1 VFFRAFISS
10 LAVLGFLGLMAL
22 PAEAAKKK
30 SAKTHTSSKRKA
42 PKIARERPV
51 AWLKNNLP
59 NVQAAGALVLDLDTG
74 TELFAKKPDSER
86 PIASISKLA
95 AVLVA
100 MDKGLALDELTTITQ
115 TDADVAKGGAK
126 SRLLTGMTVSN
137 LDLLHAG
144 LLGSDNRAI
153 SAMGRSLGLSAA
165 DFAKEM
171 TKKARSLGLKHTRFR
186 EPTGLSR
193 ENVSTPR
200 ETIALLQHALAH
212 PTLAPIL
219 GRLEYSA
226 HPVSR
231 PPIVYTNT
239 YKPAMRK
246 HVDISGGKTGFNDF
260 ARYCLVIA
268 SKVDGRRT
276 AMVFLG
282 TEGKMTRFGDFA
294 RVADW
299 LVTIKPNKKSETAF
313 STAAAATPVETTPA
327 PAVAPGQAHA
337 DTTIHT
343 QATDTQ
349 AKTSAN

>member
-1 VFFRAFISS
+1 
-10 LAVLGFLGLMAL
+10 
-22 PAEAAKKK
+22 
-30 SAKTHTSSKRKA
+30 
-42 PKIARERPV
+42 
-51 AWLKNNLP
+51 
-59 NVQAAGALVLDLDTG
+59 VQAAGALAIDLDTG
-74 TELFAKKPDSER
+74 AELYNKKGDTER

-100 MDKGLALDELTTITQ
+100 MDKGLILDELTTITQ

-153 SAMGRSLGLSAA
+153 SAMGRALGLDAA
-165 DFAKEM
+165 DFARAM
-171 TKKARSLGLKHTRFR
+171 TKKAQALGLKHTRFR

-200 ETIALLQHALAH
+200 ETIVMLQTALAH

-231 PPIVYTNT
+231 PPIPYVNT
-239 YKPAMRK
+239 YKPAIRRNAE
-246 HVDISGGKTGFNDF
+246 IFGGKTGYNDF

-268 SKVDGRRT
+268 AKIDGRRT

-282 TEGKMTRFGDFA
+282 AEGKMTRFGDYA

-299 LVTIKPNKKSETAF
+299 LVMAKPHKKSEAV
-313 STAAAATPVETTPA
+313 AAQQGAGRAV
-327 PAVAPGQAHA
+327 VAPGGA
-337 DTTIHT
+337 DHV
-343 QATDTQ
+343 ATEPGPTPTAAQ
-349 AKTSAN
+349 

>member
-1 VFFRAFISS
+1 VFRRTLISWVAF
-10 LAVLGFLGLMAL
+10 AGLCGLFAA

-30 SAKTHTSSKRKA
+30 AAKPHKIAKGKA

-59 NVQAAGALVLDLDTG
+59 NVQAAAALVIDLDSG
-74 TELFAKKPDSER
+74 SDLFAKKADSER

-100 MDKGLALDELTTITQ
+100 MDKGLVLDELTTITQ

-171 TKKARSLGLKHTRFR
+171 TKKARALGLRHTRFR

-246 HVDISGGKTGFNDF
+246 HVEIFGGKTGFNDF
-260 ARYCLVIA
+260 ARYCLVIG
-268 SKVDGRRT
+268 SKVDGRKT
-276 AMVFLG
+276 MMVFLG

-299 LVTIKPNKKSETAF
+299 VVTRKPQKKAEAVAGIGIAPSAEWIAKPLELPQTPSVSPVQA
-313 STAAAATPVETTPA
+313 STATQPSVSAT
-327 PAVAPGQAHA
+327 Q
-337 DTTIHT
+337 
-343 QATDTQ
+343 
-349 AKTSAN
+349 

>member
-1 VFFRAFISS
+1 MFRRALILGAAAACLGS
-10 LAVLGFLGLMAL
+10 LLVA

-30 SAKTHTSSKRKA
+30 AKKAHKAARSTKSRA

-51 AWLKNNLP
+51 AWLKGNLP
-59 NVQAAGALVLDLDTG
+59 NVQAASALAVDLDSG
-74 TELFAKKPDSER
+74 AELYAKQADSER

-95 AVLVA
+95 AVLVV
-100 MDKGLALDELTTITQ
+100 MDKGLVLDELTTITQ

-153 SAMGRSLGLSAA
+153 AALGRSLGLSAA
-165 DFAKEM
+165 DFASEM
-171 TKKARSLGLKHTRFR
+171 TKKARALGLKHTRFR

-231 PPIVYTNT
+231 PAIPYVNT
-239 YKPAMRK
+239 YKPAIRR
-246 HVDISGGKTGFNDF
+246 HVEILGGKTGFNDF
-260 ARYCLVIA
+260 ARYCLVI
-268 SKVDGRRT
+268 SSRVDGRRT

-282 TEGKMTRFGDFA
+282 AEGKMTRFGDFA

-299 LVTIKPNKKSETAF
+299 LVAVKPQGKKESPRTK
-313 STAAAATPVETTPA
+313 AADGVAAGPALSPGETPA
-327 PAVAPGQAHA
+327 TA
-337 DTTIHT
+337 T
-343 QATDTQ
+343 Q
-349 AKTSAN
+349 

>member
-1 VFFRAFISS
+1 MATTVGGLL
-10 LAVLGFLGLMAL
+10 LAPTDAW
-22 PAEAAKKK
+22 AKKK
-30 SAKTHTSSKRKA
+30 PAKPRRRAKA

-51 AWLKNNLP
+51 AWLKGNLP
-59 NVQAAGALVLDLDTG
+59 NVQAAGALAIDMDTG
-74 TELFAKKPDSER
+74 TDLYSKSGDVER

-100 MDKGLALDELTTITQ
+100 MDKGLILDELTTITQ

-144 LLGSDNRAI
+144 LMGSDNRAI
-153 SAMGRSLGLSAA
+153 SAMGRSLGLNAA
-165 DFAKEM
+165 DFAKAM
-171 TKKARSLGLKHTRFR
+171 TKKAQALGLKHTRFR

-200 ETIALLQHALAH
+200 ETILMLQTALAH

-226 HPVSR
+226 HPVSK
-231 PPIVYTNT
+231 PPIPYVNT
-239 YKPAMRK
+239 YKPAMRRNAE
-246 HVDISGGKTGFNDF
+246 ILGGKTGFNDF

-268 SKVDGRRT
+268 AKIDGRRT
-276 AMVFLG
+276 AMAFLG
-282 TEGKMTRFGDFA
+282 AEAKMTRFGDFA

-299 LVTIKPNKKSETAF
+299 LVMAKPHKKNETVA
-313 STAAAATPVETTPA
+313 SKQANPAAVGAHPDAEGVGANPGAPESPPAAA
-327 PAVAPGQAHA
+327 Q
-337 DTTIHT
+337 
-343 QATDTQ
+343 
-349 AKTSAN
+349 

>member
-1 VFFRAFISS
+1 MFRRDLIFGVAATG
-10 LAVLGFLGLMAL
+10 LLGLL
-22 PAEAAKKK
+22 LNPTEAWAKKK
-30 SAKTHTSSKRKA
+30 ASRPRKGTKSKGKN
-42 PKIARERPV
+42 KIARERPV
-51 AWLKNNLP
+51 AWMKGNLP
-59 NVQAAGALVLDLDTG
+59 NVQAAAALAIDLDSG
-74 TELFAKKPDSER
+74 AELYSKKGDAER

-100 MDKGLALDELTTITQ
+100 MDKGLRLDDLTTITQ

-153 SAMGRSLGLSAA
+153 SALGRSLGLNAA

-171 TKKARSLGLKHTRFR
+171 TKKAAALGLKHTRFR

-212 PTLAPIL
+212 PKLAPVL

-231 PPIVYTNT
+231 PPVPYVNT
-239 YKPAMRK
+239 YKPAIRRNAE
-246 HVDISGGKTGFNDF
+246 ILGGKTGYNDF

-268 SKVDGRRT
+268 ARMDGRRV

-299 LVTIKPNKKSETAF
+299 VVATKPRRKGEAAKPVAVESTIG
-313 STAAAATPVETTPA
+313 PA
-327 PAVAPGQAHA
+327 PASAVPDGIAAAPLPPPDRPASA
-337 DTTIHT
+337 T
-343 QATDTQ
+343 Q
-349 AKTSAN
+349 

>member
-1 VFFRAFISS
+1 MFRRTLISWVA
-10 LAVLGFLGLMAL
+10 LAGLCGLLVA
-22 PAEAAKKK
+22 PAEAANKKA
-30 SAKTHTSSKRKA
+30 AKPHKTVAAKPRKTVKGKA

-59 NVQAAGALVLDLDTG
+59 NVQAAGALVIDLDSG
-74 TELFAKKPDSER
+74 AELFAKKPDSER

-100 MDKGLALDELTTITQ
+100 MDKGLVLDELTTITQ
-115 TDADVAKGGAK
+115 TDAEVAKGGAK

-171 TKKARSLGLKHTRFR
+171 TSKARALGLKHTRFR

-200 ETIALLQHALAH
+200 ETIALLQNALAH
-212 PTLAPIL
+212 PTLAAVL
-219 GRLEYSA
+219 GRIEYSA

-246 HVDISGGKTGFNDF
+246 HVEIFGGKTGFNDF
-260 ARYCLVIA
+260 ARYCLVIG
-268 SKVDGRRT
+268 S
-276 AMVFLG
+276 
-282 TEGKMTRFGDFA
+282 
-294 RVADW
+294 
-299 LVTIKPNKKSETAF
+299 
-313 STAAAATPVETTPA
+313 
-327 PAVAPGQAHA
+327 
-337 DTTIHT
+337 
-343 QATDTQ
+343 
-349 AKTSAN
+349 